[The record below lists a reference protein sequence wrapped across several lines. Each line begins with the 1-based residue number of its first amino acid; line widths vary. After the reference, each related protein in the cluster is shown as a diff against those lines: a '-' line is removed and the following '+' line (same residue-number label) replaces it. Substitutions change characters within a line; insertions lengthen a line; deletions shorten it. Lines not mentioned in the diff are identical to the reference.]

1 MVVFAL
7 MALVLGLGILLTLK
21 GNPWVLIAG
30 VAGYAIL
37 LGTLGCCRRNLA
49 LNPRQ
54 LGVRLAIRR
63 P

>member
-1 MVVFAL
+1 MKFFLSMVVFAL

-37 LGTLGCCRRNLA
+37 LGTLGCL
-49 LNPRQ
+49 P
-54 LGVRLAIRR
+54 
-63 P
+63 PKTSH